1 MPGFVDVSNMS
12 DLEIKRLGQQD
23 EDDNDPAV
31 IAHNR
36 RYNRGRRSAQP
47 VVAYSL
53 DTVWGAAAYANRV
66 NGGYF
71 KHPVYNET
79 GTQVVKPINRDIMK
93 LALTDTSVISE
104 ADVGKGQEA
113 REFLGQQLTM
123 RGLKGRL
130 SDFDRSMINVIGR
143 AEFTS
148 ADRLD
153 LALVASQIAAY
164 ERGQKELAVADRI
177 DHSKGYLAD
186 VGVKIRANVE
196 VTKSVYS
203 QKYGVNFVSGIT
215 DTNQAVFFSY
225 RERLAVGSKIQVVG
239 TVKAHRPDATQ
250 LSRVRVG
257 A

>member
-1 MPGFVDVSNMS
+1 MPGFIDVSNMS

-36 RYNRGRRSAQP
+36 RYSRGRRTVQP
-47 VVAYSL
+47 VVAYSV
-53 DTVWGAAAYANRV
+53 DTVWGAAAYATRV

-71 KHPVYNET
+71 KNPVYNET
-79 GTQVVKPINRDIMK
+79 GTQVVKPINRDVMK
-93 LALTDTSVISE
+93 LAL
-104 ADVGKGQEA
+104 ADVSLMSASDIEMGKQA
-113 REFLGQQLTM
+113 REFLSQQLTL

-130 SDFDRSMINVIGR
+130 SDFDRSMITVIGR

-177 DHSKGYLAD
+177 DHSKGHLAD
-186 VGVKIRANVE
+186 VGAKVRATVE

-225 RERLAVGSKIQVVG
+225 RERLATGTKIQVVG